1 MGDVLTGEVGHRLQ
15 LLLPELGDLDGLP
28 LADLALRGHPL
39 LIGVIHDLLQEVGLD
54 GIDDIEEV
62 LAARALA
69 DGEVIGEVLGDVF
82 IAGELRP

>member
-1 MGDVLTGEVGHRLQ
+1 M
-15 LLLPELGDLDGLP
+15 
-28 LADLALRGHPL
+28 
-39 LIGVIHDLLQEVGLD
+39 IHDLLQEVGLD